1 MIATMTTTTAEPMSL
16 GFSTW
21 AMPKLPIDEQIAIVS
36 ESGYAAIELV
46 SLPDT
51 ATDAHLLDAAERR
64 RIRRL
69 IDDAGLQLPSIA
81 GHGHL
86 WLADAEK
93 RAAAELRVRNNIDL
107 AADLAGADG
116 PPCVV
121 SMGYGKPDGYET
133 EREPIA
139 ESFARMAEYAGSR
152 GVVLALEPHV
162 GQAIDRTERVIWLM
176 ERVGSPHF
184 RLNLD
189 NSHFEVI
196 GEDLDEYVEPLVP
209 LSVHTHVKDQR
220 GRAPKHDFL
229 VPGEG
234 DFDYARYLGAMQRAG
249 YRGAVTVEI
258 SKMIQTRPEYDPAE
272 VARRS
277 YQTLTAA
284 AERAGV
290 TLRTGRVSA
299 ATVSR

>member
-1 MIATMTTTTAEPMSL
+1 MTTTDAPMSL

-21 AMPKLPIDEQIAIVS
+21 AMPKLPIDQQVAIVRDA
-36 ESGYAAIELV
+36 GYAAIELV

-81 GHGHL
+81 GHGNL
-86 WLADAEK
+86 WQADAEK
-93 RAAAELRVRNNIDL
+93 RAEAEARVRRNIDL
-107 AADLAGADG
+107 AVDLAGSDG

-121 SMGYGKPDGYET
+121 SMGYGKPDSYEAD
-133 EREPIA
+133 REPIA
-139 ESFARMAEYAGSR
+139 EGFARMAEYAGSR

-196 GEDLDEYVEPLVP
+196 GEVLDDYVDPLVP
-209 LSVHTHVKDQR
+209 LSVHTHLKDQR
-220 GRAPKHDFL
+220 GVVPKYEFL

-234 DFDYARYLGAMQRAG
+234 DFDYARYLAAMQRAG

-258 SKMIQTRPEYDPAE
+258 SKMIQTRPGYDPAE

-277 YQTLTAA
+277 FETLMAASRASGVPVAHREPAA
-284 AERAGV
+284 A
-290 TLRTGRVSA
+290 A
-299 ATVSR
+299 AR